1 MEPWSA
7 LAVALV
13 AATAGWLTLQPQR
26 QRHPQV
32 APAVSDGLPPIGL
45 QREPSRLWRLGRQGV
60 PRTSEVRPD
69 AHGGLSFDDF
79 RAALER
85 RFADAEQKGRWHLDV
100 SSGDLYRELG
110 EHPRRDG
117 GDAMALCCE
126 AMLAA
131 CRSGDRTI
139 SSDPLVRG
147 RQKISPLPVTSA
159 ECLCGPSAKIPIVGD
174 ALLEGNGPLTIRY
187 RLPRA

>member
-1 MEPWSA
+1 
-7 LAVALV
+7 
-13 AATAGWLTLQPQR
+13 
-26 QRHPQV
+26 
-32 APAVSDGLPPIGL
+32 
-45 QREPSRLWRLGRQGV
+45 LWRLGRQGV

-100 SSGDLYRELG
+100 SSVDLYRELG

-117 GDAMALCCE
+117 GDALALCCE
-126 AMLAA
+126 AMHAA
-131 CRSGDRTI
+131 CRSGDRTM
-139 SSDPLVRG
+139 SSDPLLVRG
-147 RQKISPLPVTSA
+147 RQKIPLPPVTSA
-159 ECLCGPSAKIPIVGD
+159 ECLCGPRARVPTVGA